1 MKLNAKKV
9 KEIRKSGFIFL
20 IFFGFLCSIGIFLKE
35 PIPSFL
41 FGALALIGFC
51 FITVPSWS
59 RPLYDLQMFIAQF
72 MGKIVTVLI
81 LTITFYIVL
90 TPTALIKRL
99 FGGALLNLKPDD
111 NLSSY
116 WVPKSEPAQ
125 SRERFLKRY

>member
-1 MKLNAKKV
+1 MKLSAKEV

-20 IFFGFLCSIGIFLKE
+20 IIFGSLCSIGIFLNE

-51 FITVPSWS
+51 FITVPSWLK
-59 RPLYDLQMFIAQF
+59 PLYDLQMLIAQF

-90 TPTALIKRL
+90 TPTALIKRV

-116 WVPKSEPAQ
+116 WVPKSEQVQ
-125 SRERFLKRY
+125 SRERFIKRY